1 MQKEDIDQVLAIETA
16 SFSFP
21 WSRRSFEAEF
31 EKEFGV
37 SYVALIADRIVGYLI
52 AWLVADEVH
61 IANIAVHPEYRKQG
75 LGRMLM
81 EVIFRNSEGFSWIGL
96 EVRRSNKTARA
107 MYKKLGFQ
115 EVGIRKNYYVGE
127 CEDAILMVKRLY
139 VTS

>member
-37 SYVALIADRIVGYLI
+37 SYVALIADRIEGYLI

-61 IANIAVHPEYRKQG
+61 IANIAVHSEYRKQG
-75 LGRMLM
+75 PGRMLM

-127 CEDAILMVKRLY
+127 CEDAILMVKRL
-139 VTS
+139 